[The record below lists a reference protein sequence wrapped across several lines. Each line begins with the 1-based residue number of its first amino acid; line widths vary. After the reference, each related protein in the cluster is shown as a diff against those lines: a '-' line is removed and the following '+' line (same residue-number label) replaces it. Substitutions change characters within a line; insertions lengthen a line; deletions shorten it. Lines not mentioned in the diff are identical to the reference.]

1 MIPTLPIEV
10 TCPQCGAR
18 YNAQV
23 QTIVDV
29 GQDPRLKSM
38 LLRGQLN
45 TVTCP
50 SCGAAGMV
58 SAPLLY
64 HDPERELLLVFF
76 PPALTLTMENR
87 ERLTGSLVNALMS
100 TLPSEGR
107 KGYLLNPR
115 TVLTMQSL
123 IDQILRADGITEEMI
138 EKQRARAQL
147 LQDMLAAFG
156 EEERLQALIEQNKE
170 DIDYSFLLT
179 LSAAAEGSTSAGQ
192 GEIADKLLKLRDVL
206 MDQLAITLPEP
217 LPLNMP
223 RVEVVDR
230 VLAMEDEASR
240 RAMVMYNRPLLDY
253 AFFQELTRRIEQ
265 AAGETAETLR
275 TLRTELLELV
285 EQLDREAQ
293 AMQRAKMDLLQ
304 EALSSSDPAQL
315 LRERKDEVDVLF
327 LSVLAAVM
335 HSAEDEG
342 QEEQLQRLRA
352 VNDAALAVLQED
364 LPPELRL
371 VNDLLAAEYPHETQK
386 LLQDRRTEWN
396 DELPTL
402 LTTLAEDL
410 DAQERR
416 QTAQRLRE
424 LREQVES
431 LLSESGSE
439 TDDS

>member
-10 TCPQCGAR
+10 TCPQCGAK

-23 QTIVDV
+23 QSIVDV

-50 SCGAAGMV
+50 SCGTAGMV

-76 PPALTLTMENR
+76 PPSLTLTMENR

-100 TLPSEGR
+100 TLPSESR
-107 KGYLLNPR
+107 KAYLLNPR
-115 TVLTMQSL
+115 TMLTMQSL

-147 LQDMLAAFG
+147 LQDMLEASDD
-156 EEERLQALIEQNKE
+156 EEQLQALIEQNKE

-192 GEIADKLLKLRDVL
+192 GEIADKLLKLRDML
-206 MDQLAITLPEP
+206 LDQLEITLPEP
-217 LPLNMP
+217 LPLNMA
-223 RVEVVDR
+223 RAEVVDR

-253 AFFQELTRRIEQ
+253 AFFQELTGRIEQ
-265 AAGETAETLR
+265 AAGEEAESLR
-275 TLRTELLELV
+275 DLRTELLELV

-304 EALSSSDPAQL
+304 EALGSSDPAQL

-342 QEEQLQRLRA
+342 EEEQVQRLRA

-371 VNDLLAAEYPHETQK
+371 VNDLLAAEYPMETQK
-386 LLQDRRTEWN
+386 LLQERRTEWN
-396 DELPTL
+396 SELPAL
-402 LTTLAEDL
+402 LTKLAEDL

-431 LLSESGSE
+431 LLSESGIE
-439 TDDS
+439 ADDS

>member
-10 TCPQCGAR
+10 TCPQCGAK

-23 QTIVDV
+23 QSIVDV

-50 SCGAAGMV
+50 SCGTAGMV

-76 PPALTLTMENR
+76 PPSLTLTMENR

-100 TLPSEGR
+100 TLPSESR
-107 KGYLLNPR
+107 KAYLLNPR
-115 TVLTMQSL
+115 TMLTMQSL

-147 LQDMLAAFG
+147 LQDMLEASDD
-156 EEERLQALIEQNKE
+156 EEQLQALIEQNKD

-192 GEIADKLLKLRDVL
+192 GEIADKLLKLRDML
-206 MDQLAITLPEP
+206 LDQLEITLPEP
-217 LPLNMP
+217 LPLNMA
-223 RVEVVDR
+223 RAEVVDR

-253 AFFQELTRRIEQ
+253 AFFQELTGRIEQ
-265 AAGETAETLR
+265 AAGEEAESLR
-275 TLRTELLELV
+275 DLRTELLELV

-304 EALSSSDPAQL
+304 EALGSSDPAQL

-342 QEEQLQRLRA
+342 EEEQVQRLRA

-371 VNDLLAAEYPHETQK
+371 VNDLLAAEYPQETQK
-386 LLQDRRTEWN
+386 LLQERRTEWN
-396 DELPTL
+396 SELPAL
-402 LTTLAEDL
+402 LTKLAEDL

-431 LLSESGSE
+431 LLSESGIE
-439 TDDS
+439 ADDS

>member
-10 TCPQCGAR
+10 TCPQCGAK

-23 QTIVDV
+23 QSIVDV

-50 SCGAAGMV
+50 SCGTAGMV

-76 PPALTLTMENR
+76 PPSLTLTMENR
-87 ERLTGSLVNALMS
+87 ERLTGSLVNAMMS
-100 TLPSEGR
+100 TLPSESR
-107 KGYLLNPR
+107 KAYLLNPR
-115 TVLTMQSL
+115 TMLTMQSL

-147 LQDMLAAFG
+147 LQDMLEASDD
-156 EEERLQALIEQNKE
+156 EEQLQALIEQNKE

-192 GEIADKLLKLRDVL
+192 GEIADKLLKLRDML
-206 MDQLAITLPEP
+206 LDQLEITLPEP
-217 LPLNMP
+217 LPLNMA
-223 RVEVVDR
+223 RAEVVDR

-253 AFFQELTRRIEQ
+253 AFFQELTGRIEQ
-265 AAGETAETLR
+265 AAGEEAESLR
-275 TLRTELLELV
+275 DLRTELLELV

-304 EALSSSDPAQL
+304 EALGSSDPAQL

-342 QEEQLQRLRA
+342 EEEQVQRLRA

-371 VNDLLAAEYPHETQK
+371 VNDLLAAEYPMETQK
-386 LLQDRRTEWN
+386 LLQERRTEWN
-396 DELPTL
+396 SELPAL
-402 LTTLAEDL
+402 LTKLAEDL

-431 LLSESGSE
+431 LLSESGIE
-439 TDDS
+439 ADDS

>member
-1 MIPTLPIEV
+1 
-10 TCPQCGAR
+10 
-18 YNAQV
+18 
-23 QTIVDV
+23 
-29 GQDPRLKSM
+29 
-38 LLRGQLN
+38 
-45 TVTCP
+45 
-50 SCGAAGMV
+50 MV

-76 PPALTLTMENR
+76 PPSLTLTMENR

-100 TLPSEGR
+100 TLPSESR
-107 KGYLLNPR
+107 KAYLLNPR
-115 TVLTMQSL
+115 TMLTMQSL

-147 LQDMLAAFG
+147 LQDMLEASDD
-156 EEERLQALIEQNKE
+156 EEQLQALIEQNKE

-192 GEIADKLLKLRDVL
+192 GEIADKLLKLRDML
-206 MDQLAITLPEP
+206 LDQLEITLPEP
-217 LPLNMP
+217 LPLNMA
-223 RVEVVDR
+223 RAEVVDR

-253 AFFQELTRRIEQ
+253 AFFQELTGRIEQ
-265 AAGETAETLR
+265 AAGEEAESLR
-275 TLRTELLELV
+275 NLRTELLELV

-304 EALSSSDPAQL
+304 EALGSSDPAQL

-342 QEEQLQRLRA
+342 EEEQVQRLRA

-371 VNDLLAAEYPHETQK
+371 VNDLLAAEYPQETQK
-386 LLQDRRTEWN
+386 LLQERRTEWN
-396 DELPTL
+396 SELPAL
-402 LTTLAEDL
+402 LTKLAEDL

-431 LLSESGSE
+431 LLSESGIE
-439 TDDS
+439 ADDS

>member
-10 TCPQCGAR
+10 TCPQCGAK

-23 QTIVDV
+23 QSIVDV

-50 SCGAAGMV
+50 SCGTAGMV

-76 PPALTLTMENR
+76 PPSLTLTMENR

-100 TLPSEGR
+100 TLPSESR
-107 KGYLLNPR
+107 KAYLLNPR
-115 TVLTMQSL
+115 TMLTMQSL

-147 LQDMLAAFG
+147 LQDMLEASDD
-156 EEERLQALIEQNKE
+156 EEQLQALIEQNKD

-192 GEIADKLLKLRDVL
+192 GEIADKLLKLRDML
-206 MDQLAITLPEP
+206 LDQLEITLPEP
-217 LPLNMP
+217 LPLNMA
-223 RVEVVDR
+223 RAEVVDR

-253 AFFQELTRRIEQ
+253 AFFQELTGRIEQ
-265 AAGETAETLR
+265 AAGEEAESLR
-275 TLRTELLELV
+275 NLRTELLELV

-304 EALSSSDPAQL
+304 EALGSSDPAQL

-342 QEEQLQRLRA
+342 EEEQVQRLRA

-371 VNDLLAAEYPHETQK
+371 VNDLLAAEYPQETQK
-386 LLQDRRTEWN
+386 LLQERRTEWN
-396 DELPTL
+396 SELPAL
-402 LTTLAEDL
+402 LTKLAEDL

-431 LLSESGSE
+431 LLSESGIE
-439 TDDS
+439 ADDS

>member
-10 TCPQCGAR
+10 TCPQCGAK

-23 QTIVDV
+23 QSIVDV

-50 SCGAAGMV
+50 SCGTAGMV

-76 PPALTLTMENR
+76 PPSLTLTMENR

-100 TLPSEGR
+100 TLPSESR
-107 KGYLLNPR
+107 KAYLLNPR
-115 TVLTMQSL
+115 TMLTMQSL

-147 LQDMLAAFG
+147 LQDMLEASDD
-156 EEERLQALIEQNKE
+156 EEQLQALIEQNKE

-192 GEIADKLLKLRDVL
+192 GEIADKLLKLRDML
-206 MDQLAITLPEP
+206 LDQLEITLPEP
-217 LPLNMP
+217 LPLNMA
-223 RVEVVDR
+223 RAEVVDR

-253 AFFQELTRRIEQ
+253 AFFQELTGRIEQ
-265 AAGETAETLR
+265 AAGEEAESLR
-275 TLRTELLELV
+275 NLRTELLELV

-304 EALSSSDPAQL
+304 EALGSSDPAQL

-342 QEEQLQRLRA
+342 EEEQVQRLRA

-371 VNDLLAAEYPHETQK
+371 VNDLLAAEYPQETQK
-386 LLQDRRTEWN
+386 LLQERRTEWN
-396 DELPTL
+396 SELPAL
-402 LTTLAEDL
+402 LTKLAEDL

-431 LLSESGSE
+431 LLSESGIE
-439 TDDS
+439 ADDS